1 MQFVPIPAH
10 QPLKQQLIHVAQG
23 NQVPHA
29 QLFWGSEGS
38 SQLSLALAFATY
50 LNCQHRLADDACGQC
65 PSCRKMHK
73 LIHPDVKFVFPTSAT
88 KHIAGKDVVSNS
100 FLGPWRSFV
109 HAHPYGSIGDWSGYI
124 GSEHKQLAIPR
135 EEARHIAQHVS
146 FKALEG
152 TYKVVL
158 VWLPEYLHPAAA
170 NALLS
175 VLEEPPPHT
184 IFLLASIAPE
194 KIMNTIRS
202 RTQAIYVPAFTD
214 EAITQLLTEHHTLAP
229 EQIASVVT
237 LADGN
242 VNKAFKLAVDVQGD
256 DLERFATWMR
266 ACYAQ
271 NLSQLVA
278 QAEAFQQLPRE
289 GQRNF
294 LAYALHMLREVLIM
308 HVGQTSLART
318 TKTEQAFNQKLGQT
332 LTYPQLKCYVTWIN
346 QACNQLTRNANA
358 KLLWLDLSLR
368 ISRAFINAR

>member
-1 MQFVPIPAH
+1 M
-10 QPLKQQLIHVAQG
+10 
-23 NQVPHA
+23 
-29 QLFWGSEGS
+29 
-38 SQLSLALAFATY
+38 
-50 LNCQHRLADDACGQC
+50 
-65 PSCRKMHK
+65 
-73 LIHPDVKFVFPTSAT
+73 
-88 KHIAGKDVVSNS
+88 
-100 FLGPWRSFV
+100 
-109 HAHPYGSIGDWSGYI
+109 
-124 GSEHKQLAIPR
+124 
-135 EEARHIAQHVS
+135 
-146 FKALEG
+146 
-152 TYKVVL
+152 
-158 VWLPEYLHPAAA
+158 
-170 NALLS
+170 
-175 VLEEPPPHT
+175 
-184 IFLLASIAPE
+184 
-194 KIMNTIRS
+194 
-202 RTQAIYVPAFTD
+202 
-214 EAITQLLTEHHTLAP
+214 
-229 EQIASVVT
+229 VT

-271 NLSQLVA
+271 NLSQLVV